1 MSLRFAPP
9 FRAGLPLL
17 LAASQAFASTTFEY
31 SGPAVAIPDNDSSGV
46 NLTLVVGGL
55 GAITDLDLEFPGL
68 AGCDAMPG
76 STTAA
81 IAHTFVG
88 NLVITLTSPAG
99 TTATVVN
106 RRGGTRGN
114 VCFLT
119 LDDDHGHPPLSTIT
133 STSGQTVTGTFT
145 PDSPLSAFDGED
157 PNGQWVLNI
166 SDRAAADVG
175 VARRWSVNLQ
185 TVAND
190 IVVDVLDD
198 PNPGSCAP
206 GSCSLREAVTLAN
219 MRLGP
224 DRILLPAS
232 TQIQLTRVGADENA
246 NLTGDLDI
254 TDELEIVGAGPTQ
267 TIVTQTASD
276 RLLHVVESSGA
287 GRLIMRGLRLQGG
300 SGVTFGGAIKSGM
313 LTITDAVLTG
323 NRASEQGGALYTG
336 AASDGNGN
344 AIFLQR
350 VTFDDN
356 EVANTSV
363 ADAFGGAIYS
373 ISSGSSPAYMIIDD
387 CLFNANRADDG
398 GGAIAL
404 DGVQS
409 VSNNSI
415 RMHRTDF
422 VQNQVTRPGGRGGAI
437 ATQVAANGLVQLHI
451 AESLFLQNSVRS
463 ISTTSSGERGGALSI
478 SQAQLPSV
486 SRSHFEA
493 NFAYSGGAIH
503 GGVRDVVDSTFLD
516 NHAVDAGGAI
526 RLSTSDTAL
535 SIRRSTFSA
544 NRVTTSSSTAFGG
557 GAIAVEGTN
566 LSIERSTLDGN
577 ASLRGAAI
585 AFADGNLA
593 LRSNTIVAPP
603 TLLPGSTGSVLR
615 HTGISNA
622 DSLTF
627 ANNILIGQC
636 TYAGAGITADGAQ
649 FNLESPGNTCRLQ
662 TAPLQGGNQVSIA
675 ETAINLA
682 ALADNGGPTS
692 TRLPQTPSVALD
704 GGNILAC
711 TFVPLD
717 QRGYARTDNRCD
729 IGAVEVGGVA
739 DRLFADDFEL

>member
-1 MSLRFAPP
+1 MPIRFASPLH
-9 FRAGLPLL
+9 AGLALL
-17 LAASQAFASTTFEY
+17 LVAANAFASTIVEY
-31 SGPAVAIPDNDSSGV
+31 AGPPVAIPDNDPAGV
-46 NLTLVVGGL
+46 SQTLIVSGL
-55 GAITDLDLEFPGL
+55 GAITDLNLRFPGL
-68 AGCDAMPG
+68 DGCDATPG
-76 STTAA
+76 NTDTA
-81 IAHTFVG
+81 ISHTFVG

-99 TTATVVN
+99 TTVTVVN
-106 RRGGTRGN
+106 RRGGTREN

-119 LDDDHGHPPLSTIT
+119 LDDDNGNPSLSTIT
-133 STSGQTVTGTFT
+133 SISGQTVTGTFT
-145 PDSPLSAFDGED
+145 PDSPLSAFDGQD
-157 PNGQWVLNI
+157 PNGQWLLTI

-175 VARRWSVNLQ
+175 VARRWSLILQ
-185 TVAND
+185 TVPND

-219 MRLGP
+219 TRFGP

-232 TQIQLTRVGADENA
+232 TQMQLTRAGADENA
-246 NLTGDLDI
+246 NLSGDLDI

-276 RLLHVVESSGA
+276 RLLHVIESAGA
-287 GRLIMRGLRLQGG
+287 GRLIVRGVRLQGG
-300 SGVTFGGAIKSGM
+300 RGVNLGGAIKSGM
-313 LTITDAVLTG
+313 LTLTDAVLSG
-323 NRASEQGGALYTG
+323 NRANEQGGALHAG
-336 AASDGNGN
+336 ATSNGNGN
-344 AIFLQR
+344 SIFLQR

-356 EVANTSV
+356 EAANTSI

-373 ISSGSSPAYMIIDD
+373 ISSGFSPAYMIIDD

-398 GGAIAL
+398 AGAIAL
-404 DGVQS
+404 DGAQS
-409 VSNNSI
+409 VSGNSI
-415 RMHRTDF
+415 RISRTDF

-478 SQAQLPSV
+478 SQGQLPSV
-486 SRSHFEA
+486 SRSHLES

-503 GGVRDVVDSTFLD
+503 GGARDIVDSTFLD
-516 NHAVDAGGAI
+516 NHAVDAGGAV
-526 RLSTSDTAL
+526 RLTSSDSAL

-544 NRVTTSSSTAFGG
+544 NRVTTSSGTAFGG
-557 GAIAVEGTN
+557 GAVAVEGPN

-577 ASLRGAAI
+577 TGLRGAAI
-585 AFADGNLA
+585 AFGDGDLA
-593 LRSNTIVAPP
+593 LRSTTIVAPS

-622 DSLTF
+622 DSLNF

-636 TYAGAGITADGAQ
+636 TYASAGITADGSQ
-649 FNLESPGNTCRLQ
+649 SNLESPGNTCRLQ
-662 TAPLQGGNQVSIA
+662 TAPLQNGNQVSIA
-675 ETAINLA
+675 ATTINLA

-692 TRLPQTPSVALD
+692 TRLPQSPSVALD

-711 TFVPLD
+711 TFSPLD
-717 QRGYARTDNRCD
+717 QRGYFRTDNRCD
-729 IGAVEVGGVA
+729 IGAVEVGGLP